1 MKPADDREDSK
12 FLQIYFMGNSDLE
25 SKRRCS
31 VVNDGKSNVDEGIV
45 RELQTLLHQNNDLI
59 KSFKSARDKRPPDA
73 EFRVVLRAD
82 KKEAVGGHNIHRGRL
97 NLPTTN
103 EVAILMAGD
112 PTDRRDIVI
121 ESRHRPAPEGH
132 CEEDAHRH
140 ADGQTDEGE
149 DRSKYLQVISET
161 HRYYDTLQYPI
172 ILWNGQSGYSIVI
185 PKTDPKCKQ

>member
-1 MKPADDREDSK
+1 
-12 FLQIYFMGNSDLE
+12 MGNSDLE

-73 EFRVVLRAD
+73 EYRVVLRAD

-140 ADGQTDEGE
+140 ADGQTDGGGG
-149 DRSKYLQVISET
+149 RQIQISPC
-161 HRYYDTLQYPI
+161 HIRDAPL
-172 ILWNGQSGYSIVI
+172 L
-185 PKTDPKCKQ
+185 